1 QGVSKEDIEDFWLS
15 ERPRL
20 FNPPE
25 ITKKILKYEQAHA
38 NEVVVS
44 KALVDSGLIVAPFDG
59 MVTFEALTEIFTSEE
74 YRKTVGVESMKN
86 FERGGQ
92 MFSANFA
99 IIIDNQS
106 GRVPSF
112 LRTRKLNQWPGMVR
126 VGKGQLERA

>member
-1 QGVSKEDIEDFWLS
+1 MFDMGIIDRRGTGGFGTS
-15 ERPRL
+15 
-20 FNPPE
+20 
-25 ITKKILKYEQAHA
+25 TQAHA

-74 YRKTVGVESMKN
+74 YRRTVGVESMKN

>member
-1 QGVSKEDIEDFWLS
+1 GVSKEDIEDFWLS

-74 YRKTVGVESMKN
+74 YRRTVGVESMKN
-86 FERGGQ
+86 FER
-92 MFSANFA
+92 
-99 IIIDNQS
+99 
-106 GRVPSF
+106 
-112 LRTRKLNQWPGMVR
+112 
-126 VGKGQLERA
+126 

>member
-1 QGVSKEDIEDFWLS
+1 MGIIDRRGTGGFGTS
-15 ERPRL
+15 
-20 FNPPE
+20 
-25 ITKKILKYEQAHA
+25 TQAHA

-59 MVTFEALTEIFTSEE
+59 MVTFEALMEVFTSEE

-106 GRVPSF
+106 
-112 LRTRKLNQWPGMVR
+112 MVR
-126 VGKGQLERA
+126 LGKGQLSVYRGTSL